1 MYYTILMAKLENLIV
16 QNLYSEYFDSTFT
29 MPPHAH
35 KAYEITYV
43 RSGIVGFHFMKD
55 SVCTTELLYP
65 GDFIIINSDTNHKM
79 FIPKNN
85 TASVHNFE
93 LLADLKN
100 KAAKVRML
108 NYEEFDFQGMPRLN
122 QFVASLDEL
131 HACKQVQHIFAK
143 DFDYLLFDDS
153 GDILPLIAK
162 IHKEGLNQTDDAES
176 LLSLKFL
183 LGEFFIGLSRCEWL
197 NHTEKLGNIHI
208 NKLINYIK
216 ANLKANLKIEELAEF
231 VELDKA
237 YMQRLFKKCT
247 GYTIHHYLT
256 LQRIE
261 KAKQLFEQGYSID
274 KTAKAVGYSN
284 PKNFTANVVK
294 CVGIPPEK
302 HLQQSASKIYNLGD
316 IKGSQSPDFL
326 SQP

>member
-1 MYYTILMAKLENLIV
+1 MPMAKLENLIV

-29 MPPHAH
+29 MEPHAH

-43 RSGIVGFHFMKD
+43 RSGIVGFHFIKD

-85 TASVHNFE
+85 TASVYNFE

-100 KAAKVRML
+100 KAPKVRML
-108 NYEEFDFQGMPRLN
+108 NYQEFDFHGMPKLH
-122 QFVASLDEL
+122 QFVASVDEL
-131 HACKQVQHIFAK
+131 HACKKVQQIFSK

-153 GDILPLIAK
+153 GDILPLITK
-162 IHKEGLNQTDDAES
+162 IHKEGLNQTDDTES

-216 ANLKANLKIEELAEF
+216 TNLKGKLKIEELAEF

-247 GYTIHHYLT
+247 GYTIRKYLT
-256 LQRIE
+256 LQRME
-261 KAKQLFEQGYSID
+261 KAKQLFEQGYSIA
-274 KTAKAVGYSN
+274 KTTKAVGYTNQKSFTT
-284 PKNFTANVVK
+284 NFVQ
-294 CVGIPPEK
+294 CVGITPEK
-302 HLQQSASKIYNLGD
+302 YLQLSSSKIYNLGD
-316 IKGSQSPDFL
+316 IKGAQVPDL
-326 SQP
+326 LL